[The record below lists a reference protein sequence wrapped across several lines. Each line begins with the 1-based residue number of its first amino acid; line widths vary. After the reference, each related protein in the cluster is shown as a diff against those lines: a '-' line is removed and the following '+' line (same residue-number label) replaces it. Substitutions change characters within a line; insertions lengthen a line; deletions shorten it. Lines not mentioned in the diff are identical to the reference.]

1 MMRADPENSALNA
14 IRAAGI
20 GAAFVAFA
28 LVLALLSLSPFSRPA
43 FAVPHCPISADTR
56 VDGQEV
62 TVVAEDAARAEEV
75 LRLAEDGWAQVE
87 QLFETS
93 PPEQVIIFV
102 LADSEYDSIEPAPM
116 TRGFATYGGHR
127 IYLKSSSVDQEVVT
141 HELTHI
147 FLGHEVRSGL
157 EVPDW
162 FNEGLAQYVS
172 GARAPTLQLIYE
184 MSAGNMLSLEELGKV
199 DALHDGNRQI
209 ASVEGLAI
217 VQFLVQDFGETRL
230 WQLLGRLSEASSFED
245 AMASTYGYSNLELN
259 QRWMAYADD
268 AYSLFSPVALRAYVT
283 LVIGGLALIGAAIWL
298 IRRTQLIYAGEDRL
312 REEEVVAARA
322 AENYIRMTDRS
333 PAAAVGAEQPQLNAG
348 PEERRGL
355 PPGEPE

>member
-1 MMRADPENSALNA
+1 MRADPEKSTLDTTR
-14 IRAAGI
+14 IAGI
-20 GAAFVAFA
+20 GAVFVVFA
-28 LVLALLSLSPFSRPA
+28 LLLAFLSLSLFAQPA
-43 FAVPHCPISADTR
+43 SAVPNGLISADTR

-62 TVVAEDAARAEEV
+62 TVVAEDAPRAEEV
-75 LRLAEDGWAQVE
+75 LRLAEDGWARVDRI
-87 QLFETS
+87 FETS
-93 PPEQVIIFV
+93 PPEQVLIFV
-102 LADSEYDSIEPAPM
+102 LPDSEYDRIQPAPM
-116 TRGFATYGGHR
+116 TRGFATYGGYR
-127 IYLKSSSVDQEVVT
+127 IYLKSGSVDQEVVT

-217 VQFLVQDFGETRL
+217 VQFLVQDFGEDRL
-230 WQLLGRLSEASSFED
+230 WQLLARLGDASSFED
-245 AMASTYGYSNLELN
+245 ALTSTYGYSNLELN

-268 AYSLFSPVALRAYVT
+268 AYSLFSPSALRAYVT

-298 IRRTQLIYAGEDRL
+298 IRRTQLIYAGEERL
-312 REEEVVAARA
+312 RDEEVVAARA
-322 AENYIRMTDRS
+322 AENHIRMVERS
-333 PAAAVGAEQPQLNAG
+333 SAAAVDAEQRQLNVG
-348 PEERRGL
+348 PPERREL
-355 PPGEPE
+355 PPGEQE

>member
-1 MMRADPENSALNA
+1 MMIADPENSALNPT
-14 IRAAGI
+14 RAAGI
-20 GAAFVAFA
+20 GAAFAVFA
-28 LVLALLSLSPFSRPA
+28 LLLALLALSLFAQPA
-43 FAVPHCPISADTR
+43 SALPNGLLSADTR
-56 VDGQEV
+56 VDGQDV

-75 LRLAEDGWAQVE
+75 LRLAEHGWTQVD

-127 IYLKSSSVDQEVVT
+127 IYLKSGSVDQEVVT

-157 EVPDW
+157 DVPDW

-209 ASVEGLAI
+209 ASLEGLAI
-217 VQFLVQDFGETRL
+217 VQFLVQDFGEARL
-230 WQLLGRLSEASSFED
+230 WQLLGRLGEAPSFED
-245 AMASTYGYSNLELN
+245 ALASTYGYSNLELN
-259 QRWMAYADD
+259 QRWLAYADD
-268 AYSLFSPVALRAYVT
+268 AYSLFSAAALRAYVT
-283 LVIGGLALIGAAIWL
+283 LIIGGLALIGAAIWL
-298 IRRTQLIYAGEDRL
+298 IRRTQLVYAGEDRL
-312 REEEVVAARA
+312 REEEVMAARA
-322 AENYIRMTDRS
+322 AENYIRMAERS
-333 PAAAVGAEQPQLNAG
+333 SAAAVDAGQGRLDAG
-348 PEERRGL
+348 PEEPRGL
-355 PPGEPE
+355 PPGGTD

>member
-1 MMRADPENSALNA
+1 MRADQERSVLDGT
-14 IRAAGI
+14 RAATP
-20 GAAFVAFA
+20 GAALVVFA
-28 LVLALLSLSPFSRPA
+28 LLLALLSLSLFAQPA
-43 FAVPHCPISADTR
+43 FAVPNGLISADTR
-56 VDGQEV
+56 IDGREV
-62 TVVAEDAARAEEV
+62 TVVAEDAPRAEEV
-75 LRLAEDGWAQVE
+75 LRLAENGWAQVE
-87 QLFETS
+87 PLFRTS

-102 LADSEYDSIEPAPM
+102 LVDSEYDSIQPAPM

-127 IYLKSSSVDQEVVT
+127 IYLKSSSTDQEVVT

-157 EVPDW
+157 DVPDW

-184 MSAGNMLSLEELGKV
+184 MSSGNMLSLQELGKV

-217 VQFLVQDFGETRL
+217 VQFLVQDFGEARL
-230 WQLLGRLSEASSFED
+230 WRLLGQLSEASSFDE
-245 AMASTYGYSNLELN
+245 ALASTYGYSNLELS

-322 AENYIRMTDRS
+322 AENYIRMAERS
-333 PAAAVGAEQPQLNAG
+333 SAAAVSAEQRRLNAY
-348 PEERRGL
+348 PEERREL
-355 PPGEPE
+355 PPGEQE